1 MVSVLLSN
9 RNEKICVVRLQDN
22 LRHLVYR
29 LEGMQ
34 DYSFNFYVPHTFEL
48 ALNQNLPLSE
58 QPYGLLGSCADITGR
73 MIGPQKERVLV
84 SRSGNRIITLEQP
97 VYSLIGEYDESELQ
111 RVLKGFS
118 LEESDLPYASL
129 SVSSIGGG
137 EGNVD
142 FYINTLFF
150 MAGGYGILTETSAV
164 AGRSIEDC
172 CSPEFYYKTYKV
184 RLDENPLT
192 RHQSKDMVPDAV
204 PSCWTLSAN
213 PEIIK
218 PAEVKSGDAPEKI
231 NEFDRQIDELFATL
245 LLSPE
250 SILQRS
256 RI

>member
-1 MVSVLLSN
+1 
-9 RNEKICVVRLQDN
+9 
-22 LRHLVYR
+22 
-29 LEGMQ
+29 MQ
-34 DYSFNFYVPHTFEL
+34 DYSFNFYVPYTFEL
-48 ALNQNLPLSE
+48 ALNQDLPLSE
-58 QPYGLLGSCADITGR
+58 QPFGPLGSCADITGR

-84 SRSGNRIITLEQP
+84 SRSGNNIITLEQP
-97 VYSLIGEYDESELQ
+97 VYSLIGEYSEIDLANI
-111 RVLKGFS
+111 LEGYS
-118 LEESDLPYASL
+118 LEDRDLPYASL

-137 EGNVD
+137 DGNVD

-172 CSPEFYYKTYKV
+172 CSPEFHYRAYKV
-184 RLDENPLT
+184 KLDENPL
-192 RHQSKDMVPDAV
+192 RRQQSKDMAPDAV

-218 PAEVKSGDAPEKI
+218 AADVKSDAPEKI
-231 NEFDRQIDELFATL
+231 NEFDRMIDELFSTL